1 MDLNFA
7 KSGNSYVLNDET
19 GAKVAEITYSPA
31 GEQFVIADHTRVAE
45 HLEGQG
51 IAGKLL
57 DHLVAEMEKEG
68 KKILPLCPYV
78 VRKFDQHPEK
88 YNHINYHKQK

>member
-1 MDLNFA
+1 MDFL
-7 KSGNSYVLNDET
+7 KVGNGYVLNDENGT
-19 GAKVAEITYSPA
+19 QVAEITYSPA
-31 GEQFVIADHTRVAE
+31 NDKFVIADHTLVAE

-57 DHLVAEMEKEG
+57 DHLMMEMEKEG

-78 VRKFDQHPEK
+78 VRKFEQQPDK
-88 YNHINYHKQK
+88 YDHINYHKQK